1 MKRISLPFLVAA
13 AVALTACS
21 SKPVEPTEAEMR
33 SAMEKVASQDLLG
46 PKKVTTF
53 KKHQCDKGMSMTGDD
68 RNMNYPCS
76 FEIGLNGGPARQS
89 MKIFSKDKDGWN

>member
-1 MKRISLPFLVAA
+1 MKRISLPFLV
-13 AVALTACS
+13 VSALALAACS

-33 SAMEKVASQDLLG
+33 SAMEKVASQDPFG

-53 KKHQCDKGMSMTGDD
+53 KKQQCDKGMSMTGDD
-68 RNMNYPCS
+68 RYMNYPCS

-89 MKIFSKDKDGWN
+89 MKIFSKGKEGWE